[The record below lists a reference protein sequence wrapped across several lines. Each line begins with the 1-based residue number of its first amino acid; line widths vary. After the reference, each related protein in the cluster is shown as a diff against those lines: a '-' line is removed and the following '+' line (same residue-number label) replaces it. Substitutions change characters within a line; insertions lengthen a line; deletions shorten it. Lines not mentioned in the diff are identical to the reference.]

1 MKVVQSID
9 PERNL
14 IMITGDHGESLGED
28 GVAAHGSR
36 MSEIQLRTP
45 FVMVGP
51 GIPAQK
57 VKTATSHTD
66 VLPTLLHGLAGKPV
80 RVAGCQGRDV
90 LEQAA
95 LTDEV
100 AITWPRWPEPNG
112 LLIIRDNLRML
123 FKQMPNADRKQDPS
137 MTLLGPVDES
147 GLHKMAIGDCW
158 RARHA
163 PGDARASTDS
173 PVKERTELRR

>member
-1 MKVVQSID
+1 MSPKDDMLKQSTTRYRNSVLFLEDELMKVVQSID

-28 GVAAHGSR
+28 SGAEAHGSR

-51 GIPAQK
+51 GIPAHK
-57 VKTATSHTD
+57 VKTATSHAD

-80 RVAGCQGRDV
+80 RVARCQGRDV
-90 LEQAA
+90 LAQAA

-100 AITWPRWPEPNG
+100 AVHR
-112 LLIIRDNLRML
+112 RS
-123 FKQMPNADRKQDPS
+123 PS
-137 MTLLGPVDES
+137 PT
-147 GLHKMAIGDCW
+147 DC
-158 RARHA
+158 
-163 PGDARASTDS
+163 
-173 PVKERTELRR
+173 